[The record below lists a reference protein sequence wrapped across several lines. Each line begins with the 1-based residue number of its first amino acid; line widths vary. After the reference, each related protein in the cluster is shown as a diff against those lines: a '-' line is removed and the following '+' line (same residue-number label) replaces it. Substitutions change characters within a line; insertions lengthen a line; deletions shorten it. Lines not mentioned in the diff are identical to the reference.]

1 MLKRDLE
8 LLLPALLSVVSV
20 YLYLRY
26 MARYYPQHY
35 EILMAGAGALLGSVF
50 SRIFLNRRR

>member
-26 MARYYPQHY
+26 MSRYYPQHY
-35 EILMAGAGALLGSVF
+35 EILMAGAGSLLGSVF
-50 SRIFLNRRR
+50 SRIFLNKRP